1 MTTLRRVLT
10 VEQATKL
17 VGNPVEPTEATITTP
32 GVFRDADTDRPVFAY
47 IPLPRPLVRSLRSAA
62 IGSPITDV
70 MRNANY
76 ATRSRTFGF
85 RPRAAINRQEG
96 CSATGFARDDP
107 WRESILDAAAGELQG
122 IMVDTLGA
130 EIVTADRE
138 RLSVIRPDWFLGES
152 NLWTSGV
159 INKSSRLPYHRDRFN
174 FPTWSAMPVLRRG
187 VSGGYLIIPE
197 YGAVIECRDGHA
209 VLFPG
214 YDLVHGVSPMD
225 IRAADGYR
233 YSIVYY
239 ALRGMKDCHTAA
251 EETARARRVRS
262 DRERKMAREL
272 SQRSDAT

>member
-1 MTTLRRVLT
+1 MTALPRVLT
-10 VEQATKL
+10 AEQATGM
-17 VGNPVEPTEATITTP
+17 VGQPVERAEPTITEP
-32 GVFRDADTDRPVFAY
+32 GVFRDADTGRPVFAY

-107 WRESILDAAAGELQG
+107 AREAILDAAAGELQG
-122 IMVDTLGA
+122 IMAATLG
-130 EIVTADRE
+130 EEVVTADRE
-138 RLSVIRPDWFLGES
+138 RLNVIQPDWFLGES

-159 INKSSRLPYHRDRFN
+159 INKTSRLPYHRDRFN
-174 FPTWSAMPVLRRG
+174 FPTWSAMPVLRRA
-187 VSGGYLIIPE
+187 VSGGYLMIPE
-197 YGAVIECRDGHA
+197 YGAAIECRDGHA

-225 IRAADGYR
+225 IRTPGGYR

-251 EETARARRVRS
+251 VETQRAQRVRTE
-262 DRERKMAREL
+262 REQKMAREL
-272 SQRSDAT
+272 LQRSETA